1 MRFLALVLLLAPFA
15 LCADED
21 GWTGLNPRRSHV
33 AVGRLF
39 WQADYSKGMDL
50 FSVERKDGAEGSVSI
65 VDLPGGK
72 KGLRV
77 VKSNDIGYISISP
90 RIPFAVKKGSEL
102 QARASVSGDSND
114 PNYAVGMLRM
124 YGKSRNYFYFSGLD
138 GRGAGGPKMDFLHN
152 APVESPERKLCRY
165 LASEQYGTNVTPA
178 IVVAGARSDS
188 VWCDWCVED
197 LVEAK
202 RKWRDFLKKTEPAD
216 KSGDMQDAATFAAG
230 LAADVEHTAKVVK
243 ENGRSVLKIDGRT
256 VPPIVFKGKIAQ
268 RDKNLYCG
276 KKMEENGVKV
286 QTVTVR
292 FGDAPSSPGFWT
304 ASGFD
309 AAGAAASVR
318 SAMRMAPKSLFF
330 LTLIVDAYPE
340 FSDEHPDEVWRTAD
354 GKIVWG
360 NQVHANYFFD
370 RSKYRS
376 RHWPWISNHSV
387 VWREAVKRN
396 ITALVE
402 QLKKEGL
409 SKRIVGVHLGG
420 YHDHQFSTRHMD
432 CSKPAIAAF
441 REWQKRKYGKVKWQD
456 APAFSKDVTY
466 FTPERD
472 QAQIDFYTFLK
483 VGPFEMQENLAR
495 HIKRSFGKDIVTL
508 RWCMAAFGGTYG
520 SAYDITAFARSND
533 FDILVAQPSYGH
545 RTPGASI
552 GIRLPDASFHE
563 NGKLFMNEFDIRT
576 YGAVSGGETEL
587 RVTGLSQAVDFPMW
601 QTIYRKLAGQMLAE
615 RMGWWFYDMAGG
627 WFEPPEIAADIGEV
641 MKTVDSLSVAKP
653 SAWTP
658 SVAFV
663 IDEEGA
669 LLRNTPASYYNHDE
683 QMLFGEQLRLLAASG
698 VPCDVWLAD
707 DLIRNPAIA
716 ERYRMVVFAGMYH
729 IDSSRKAMLRRVKR
743 GGRTIVFLSGTG
755 AVGGSE
761 ETGFDV
767 IQQEAPQSHVI
778 VQSEGEDVNVSS
790 FTDQWLLTRYLGCG
804 SLGKGWQP
812 RRTTVTEGDGVHV
825 VARFAK
831 GGVPAIA
838 EKQFKGWKSVIVGS
852 AAGLTPQYFSRL
864 ARRSGCYVPVSC
876 GMQVNMNGDF
886 VSVHCLVPGVYD
898 FVLPFRCNVRNL
910 KNGKVFADVKSVKL
924 DMSAGETRWFTL
936 EKVR

>member
-1 MRFLALVLLLAPFA
+1 MRYLVFVSLFIPFA
-15 LCADED
+15 ILADED
-21 GWTGLNPRRSHV
+21 GWTGLNPNRLHV
-33 AVGRLF
+33 AVGKLF
-39 WQADYSKGMDL
+39 WQADYSKGMEQ
-50 FSVERKDGAEGSVSI
+50 FSVERRGGAEGSVNI
-65 VDLPGGK
+65 VDLPGGR

-77 VKSNDIGYISISP
+77 VKSNDLGFISISP
-90 RIPFAVKKGSEL
+90 KVPFAVKKGSEL

-138 GRGAGGPKMDFLHN
+138 GRGSGGPKMDFLHN
-152 APVESPERKLCRY
+152 APVDSPERKLCRY
-165 LASEQYGTNVTPA
+165 LASEQKGTNVTPA
-178 IVVAGARSDS
+178 ILVAGARSDS

-202 RKWRDFLKKTEPAD
+202 RKWSDFLKKTEPAD
-216 KSGDMQDAATFAAG
+216 KSGDMQDAAAFAAG
-230 LAADVEHTAKVVK
+230 LADDVEHTAKVVK
-243 ENGRSVLKIDGRT
+243 ENGRSVLKIDGHT

-268 RDKNLYCG
+268 RGKNLYCG
-276 KKMEENGVKV
+276 KKMEDNGVKI

-292 FGDAPSSPGFWT
+292 FGDTPSSLGFWT
-304 ASGFD
+304 SAGFD
-309 AAGAAASVR
+309 AAGAAESVR

-354 GKIVWG
+354 GKVVWG

-396 ITALVE
+396 ITALVG
-402 QLKKEGL
+402 QLRKEGL

-420 YHDHQFSTRHMD
+420 YHDHQFATRHID
-432 CSKPAIAAF
+432 CSKPAKEGF
-441 REWQKRKYGKVKWQD
+441 RHWQMRKYGKIKWQ
-456 APAFSKDVTY
+456 APPTFSKDVAY
-466 FTPERD
+466 FMPGRD

-483 VGPFEMQENLAR
+483 IGPFEMQEELAR
-495 HIKRSFGKDIVTL
+495 YIKSSFGKDIVTL

-520 SAYDITAFARSND
+520 SAYDITAFAKSED

-545 RTPGASI
+545 RTPGAAM
-552 GIRLPDASFHE
+552 GVRLPDASFHE

-627 WFEPPEIAADIGEV
+627 WFEPPEIASDIGEV
-641 MKTVDSLSVAKP
+641 MKTVNRLSSVRP

-669 LLRNTPASYYNHDE
+669 LLRNTPSSYYNHDE
-683 QMLFGEQLRLLAASG
+683 QMIFGEQLRLLAGSG

-707 DLIRNPAIA
+707 DFIRDPVLA
-716 ERYRMVVFAGMYH
+716 ERYRMVVLAGMYH
-729 IDSSRKAMLRRVKR
+729 IDSSRREMLKRIKR
-743 GGRTIVFLSGTG
+743 GGRTLVFLSGTG
-755 AVGGSE
+755 AVGGGDA
-761 ETGFDV
+761 TGFDV

-778 VQSEGEDVNVSS
+778 VQSEGEDINVSS
-790 FTDQWLLTRYLGCG
+790 FADQWLLTRYLDC
-804 SLGKGWQP
+804 SKLGKSWQP
-812 RRTTVTEGDGVHV
+812 RRTTVREDGGVRV

-838 EKQFKGWKSVIVGS
+838 EKRFDGWKSVVIGS

-864 ARRSGCYVPVSC
+864 ALECGCYVPVRF

-886 VSVHCLVPGVYD
+886 ASVHCLVPGVYD
-898 FVLPFRCNVRNL
+898 FVLPFRCNLRNL
-910 KNGKVFADVKSVKL
+910 KNGKVYMDIGSLKL
-924 DMSAGETRWFTL
+924 DMKAGETRWFAL
-936 EKVR
+936 EKVK